1 MMEGA
6 MTEEYYEKHDMERD
20 LGSDVEPY
28 TEEELEKLY
37 RLVEMAAYGD
47 PGEGNE

>member
-1 MMEGA
+1 MT
-6 MTEEYYEKHDMERD
+6 TEEYYEKKEMERD

-28 TEEELEKLY
+28 TEEELIQLYKL
-37 RLVEMAAYGD
+37 VGEAADGD